1 MIHDSV
7 ATSRCFIAQPSGTRR
22 QAWERA
28 YTDKVEL
35 SQSQESHNLTDV
47 ATVSCLAVI
56 IMDLVFNDVRLN

>member
-35 SQSQESHNLTDV
+35 SQSQESHNYRASYGRSRKAMFQV
-47 ATVSCLAVI
+47 AAW
-56 IMDLVFNDVRLN
+56 NPGKNP